1 MDDLNKQNLNPSQP
15 FIGTGEGE
23 VPLTTPAQ
31 MPDLM
36 RTALSDVKT
45 LQETG
50 GQNVKSYIPE
60 TVSPASFEPKNN
72 TEIAAKPAEQMF
84 SPPQPQS
91 PTMASEINA
100 VPAKQHQKGLI
111 NGLIVFVII
120 VALGAAGY
128 FFVYPKFFGSP
139 IEDTIIN
146 EPITPI
152 SENLETLIEPLVPIV
167 LPATTTEED
176 AATSTDSSETKTFI
190 SLLQKPADSSQEKTL
205 TGLDATSIKNTV
217 IDLATGTATTK
228 EIILKKGDGNPFSFG
243 EIMATI
249 LPTVFTSETIGQFE
263 DYQYSVIAFSN
274 TQGVW
279 LSYVGKA
286 KTGTDLAAL
295 KNKINLIEA
304 ANLTNSFLKTSGSQQ
319 GEWKSGTNNRYLS
332 FSQNGNALN
341 YGWFNDKL
349 LITTSYPAWQAISAK
364 IQ

>member
-1 MDDLNKQNLNPSQP
+1 MDEFNKQNLNPSQP
-15 FIGTGEGE
+15 SIGTGEGE
-23 VPLTTPAQ
+23 VPLATPAQ

-36 RTALSDVKT
+36 RTAISDVKT

-50 GQNVKSYIPE
+50 GQNVKPYVPE
-60 TVSPASFEPKNN
+60 NISPASFEPANN
-72 TEIAAKPAEQMF
+72 AGEPAKPAEQMF
-84 SPPQPQS
+84 QPPQPQN

-111 NGLIVFVII
+111 NGLIVFVVI

-128 FFVYPKFFGSP
+128 FFVYPKFFGPPAENP
-139 IEDTIIN
+139 IVN

-152 SENLETLIEPLVPIV
+152 SETPEMPIEPLVPIV
-167 LPATTTEED
+167 LPATTTEENV
-176 AATSTDSSETKTFI
+176 ATSTNSSETKTFI

-205 TGLDATSIKNTV
+205 TNIDATSLKNTAT
-217 IDLATGTATTK
+217 DLATGTAATK
-228 EIILKKGDGNPFSFG
+228 EIILKKENGEPVSFG

-249 LPTVFTSETIGQFE
+249 LPTVFTSEITSQFE
-263 DYQYSVIAFSN
+263 DYQYSVIAFSDS
-274 TQGVW
+274 QGMW
-279 LSYVGKA
+279 LNYVGKA
-286 KTGTDLAAL
+286 KTDADLAAL

-304 ANLTNSFLKTSGSQQ
+304 ANLTNTFLNTSGSQQ
-319 GEWKSGTNNRYLS
+319 GEWKTGTNNRYLS

-349 LITTSYPAWQAISAK
+349 LITTSYSAWQAITPK

>member
-23 VPLTTPAQ
+23 VPLATPAQ

-60 TVSPASFEPKNN
+60 TVSPASFEPKNDP
-72 TEIAAKPAEQMF
+72 TVTAKPAEQMF
-84 SPPQPQS
+84 QPPQPQNA
-91 PTMASEINA
+91 TMASEINA
-100 VPAKQHQKGLI
+100 VPAKQHQKGLVSA
-111 NGLIVFVII
+111 LIAFLVII
-120 VALGAAGY
+120 ALGAAGY
-128 FFVYPKFFGSP
+128 FFVYPKFFASP
-139 IEDTIIN
+139 EENPIIN

-152 SENLETLIEPLVPIV
+152 SENPEMPLEPLVPIV
-167 LPATTTEED
+167 LPATTTEEN

-190 SLLQKPADSSQEKTL
+190 SLLQKPADSSQEKIL
-205 TGLDATSIKNTV
+205 TGLDATNVKNTV
-217 IDLATGTATTK
+217 VDLATGTAATK
-228 EIILKKGDGNPFSFG
+228 EIILKKEDGSPFSFG

-249 LPTVFTSETIGQFE
+249 LPTVFTSETISQFE

-274 TQGVW
+274 SQGVW
-279 LSYVGKA
+279 LNYIGKA
-286 KTGTDLAAL
+286 KADADLAAL

-304 ANLTNSFLKTSGSQQ
+304 ANLANTFLKTSGDQQ

-341 YGWFNDKL
+341 YGWFDDKL
-349 LITTSYPAWQAISAK
+349 LITTSYPAWQAISPK